1 MSAAA
6 LGTVLPTAE
15 RVCDVHAGA
24 PARANVLYV
33 DDDPA
38 VHAGI
43 ERVVYTFKLNWEL
56 TFVLSVR
63 AALAH
68 AARHKPDV
76 IISDVTMPGE
86 NGFVLLS
93 SLAASPELRT
103 VPTVMVTGNQD
114 ADLKR
119 RALQLGAVD
128 LLNKPVVAEDL
139 IARISSALR
148 IARHETQLREN
159 AHELERRVQERTREL
174 EISRREIVLRLAA
187 AGEFRDTDT
196 GAHVRRVA
204 MLSRLVAE
212 RLGLTA
218 QHCDDL
224 ALASMLH
231 DIGKIAIPDG
241 ILRKPGKLEADER
254 AAMQQ
259 HCAIGYR
266 ILSGQA
272 GRPGNRFAVAPLDGI
287 GGELMAMAARI
298 ALCHHERWDGR
309 GYPER
314 LAGAAIPL
322 EARIVAI
329 ADVCDALHS
338 PRPYKAAIEPNDV
351 RAVLSAERGAHFDP
365 AVTDAMLA
373 VWPDVRA
380 VLAARPD
387 AE

>member
-1 MSAAA
+1 MRAGT
-6 LGTVLPTAE
+6 LGMVRPAAE
-15 RVCDVHAGA
+15 RSSALRAGVSV
-24 PARANVLYV
+24 RAQVLYV

-38 VHAGI
+38 VHSGI
-43 ERVVYTFKLNWEL
+43 QRVVYMFKLDWEV

-63 AALAH
+63 EALAH

-93 SLAASPELRT
+93 KLAGLPELCT

-139 IARISSALR
+139 IARVSSALR
-148 IARHETQLREN
+148 IARHEAQLRDS
-159 AHELERRVQERTREL
+159 ARELERRVQERTREL

-204 MLSRLVAE
+204 TLSRLVAE
-212 RLGLTA
+212 RLGFAA

-231 DIGKIAIPDG
+231 DIGKVAIPDG
-241 ILRKPGKLEADER
+241 ILRKPGQLAADER
-254 AAMQQ
+254 ALMQQ
-259 HCAIGYR
+259 HCTIGYR
-266 ILSGQA
+266 ILSGES
-272 GRPGNRFAVAPLDGI
+272 GSPGSRLAEVSRAGI
-287 GGELMAMAARI
+287 GGELMALAARI

-314 LAGAAIPL
+314 LAGEAIPL

-338 PRPYKAAIEPNDV
+338 PRPYKAAIEPDDV
-351 RAVLSAERGAHFDP
+351 RAVLGAERGAHFDP

-373 VWPDVRA
+373 IWPAVRD
-380 VLAARPD
+380 VLAAPPRAD
-387 AE
+387 